1 MLNFVFFYK
10 KSIKKF
16 CSVKSICIFVK
27 EITTKKIEI
36 MTFELN
42 KTLSK
47 SGRRTMWFPT
57 VEGKRITRTNFGAK
71 WEAEKVGKLYLE
83 FKKSN

>member
-10 KSIKKF
+10 KSIKTF

-27 EITTKKIEI
+27 EITNKKIEI

-57 VEGKRITRTNFGAK
+57 IEGKRITRTNFGTK
-71 WEAEKVGKLYLE
+71 WEAEKTGKLYLE

>member
-1 MLNFVFFYK
+1 
-10 KSIKKF
+10 
-16 CSVKSICIFVK
+16 
-27 EITTKKIEI
+27 